1 MKGHRVTGSP
11 VKGHRVT
18 YLKQLFGKDAM
29 KEKLIEMIKEKALL
43 TGEFTLA
50 SGRKSSYYLDLRRLT
65 LDSLAAALIGK
76 LIFERYEILDYDAFG
91 GPAVGAVPIVGAVLN
106 HAGTH
111 GIDLKGFF
119 VRREVK
125 EHGTNKQIEGPV
137 EPGDK
142 VVIVEDTTTTAGSLI
157 KCCDAARYFGL
168 DIVKV
173 LVIIDR
179 LEGAKENM
187 KNAGYDYDALVTTED
202 LGLK

>member
-1 MKGHRVTGSP
+1 
-11 VKGHRVT
+11 
-18 YLKQLFGKDAM
+18 M

-43 TGEFTLA
+43 TGDFTLA
-50 SGRKSSYYLDLRRLT
+50 SGRKSTYYLDLRRLT

-76 LIFERYEILDYDAFG
+76 MLYERIEDIDYDAFG

-106 HAGTH
+106 HAGTL
-111 GIDLKGFF
+111 GVDLKGFF
-119 VRREVK
+119 VRK
-125 EHGTNKQIEGPV
+125 EIKKHGTNKLVEGPV

-157 KCCDAARYFGL
+157 KCCDAARDFGL
-168 DIVKV
+168 EIVRV
-173 LVIIDR
+173 IVIIDR

-187 KNAGYDYDALVTTED
+187 KNAGYEYDALVNTTD